1 MLVQEFESFVEQIND
16 STREI
21 GRLRED
27 KARTERYIAEIID
40 SASSSNRSYHHNDG
54 GSTP

>member
-40 SASSSNRSYHHNDG
+40 SASSSNRSHHHNDG